1 MTYFTWKEEGLT
13 KDCET
18 LDSMAAR
25 FEESARLMRKMSAEG
40 FKVEKRNKRQI
51 ITHIDS
57 KVFNDWGFVS
67 EEPPYQQLTMIL
79 EEKIQRIVNYNLP
92 EKCREIFILSRVNGL
107 PNQDIAELLNISR
120 RTVENQLYRALK
132 ILRSKLSNYL

>member
-1 MTYFTWKEEGLT
+1 MVRYIIISNNKSNIFHQTLNFQIQKMTYFTWKEEGLT
-13 KDCET
+13 KDCES

-40 FKVEKRNKRQI
+40 FKVEKRNKQQI
-51 ITHIDS
+51 ITHVDS

-79 EEKIQRIVNYNLP
+79 EEEIQ
-92 EKCREIFILSRVNGL
+92 
-107 PNQDIAELLNISR
+107 
-120 RTVENQLYRALK
+120 
-132 ILRSKLSNYL
+132 

>member
-40 FKVEKRNKRQI
+40 FKIEKRNKLQI
-51 ITHIDS
+51 ITHNDS
-57 KVFNDWGFVS
+57 KIFKDWGFIS
-67 EEPPYQQLTMIL
+67 EEPSSKQLQLIL
-79 EEKIQRIVNYNLP
+79 EE
-92 EKCREIFILSRVNGL
+92 
-107 PNQDIAELLNISR
+107 
-120 RTVENQLYRALK
+120 
-132 ILRSKLSNYL
+132 

>member
-40 FKVEKRNKRQI
+40 FKVEKRNNRQI

-57 KVFNDWGFVS
+57 KIFSDWGFIS
-67 EEPPYQQLTMIL
+67 EETSSKQLKLIL
-79 EEKIQRIVNYNLP
+79 EE
-92 EKCREIFILSRVNGL
+92 
-107 PNQDIAELLNISR
+107 
-120 RTVENQLYRALK
+120 
-132 ILRSKLSNYL
+132 